1 MQKRRSSSTVPYG
14 YKLSE
19 ADPKYLEEIPEQLK
33 VLEEVKP
40 LVVNRAISLRD
51 GAAWISH
58 KTGRPLS
65 HSGLKKIIDNE
76 RLGRE
81 SRQVSEGL

>member
-1 MQKRRSSSTVPYG
+1 MKRRTSSTIPYG

-19 ADPKYLEEIPEQLK
+19 ADPQYLEEIPEQLR

-40 LVVNRAISLRD
+40 LVEERAISLRD

-58 KTGRPLS
+58 HTGRPLS